1 LSPFS
6 QALPPEQKRERL
18 GAIMPYISDFD
29 TDAILDILSSIGEKH
44 PEGSPERDA
53 IELAQIAL
61 IYPRHTR
68 REEDF
73 RRFYRGF
80 FDPSFKL
87 KVSHEFATREDA
99 DKWLASG
106 KAEDAERVRID
117 GKGFMV
123 VRLPGRFTFMSAPL
137 EGEEADAD
145 ESEEDSK

>member
-1 LSPFS
+1 
-6 QALPPEQKRERL
+6 
-18 GAIMPYISDFD
+18 MPYIPDFD
-29 TDAILDILSSIGEKH
+29 TDAILSTLNSIIQQH

-61 IYPRHTR
+61 IYPRHIR
-68 REEDF
+68 KEDDF
-73 RRFYRGF
+73 RRFYRDI

-87 KVSHEFATREDA
+87 KVSHEFETRGDA

-106 KAEDAERVRID
+106 KAEDAERVRIA

-137 EGEEADAD
+137 EGEEVEED
-145 ESEEDSK
+145 ESGEDSE

>member
-1 LSPFS
+1 
-6 QALPPEQKRERL
+6 
-18 GAIMPYISDFD
+18 MPYIPDFD
-29 TDAILDILSSIGEKH
+29 TDAILSALNAIIQKH

-61 IYPRHTR
+61 VYPRHIR
-68 REEDF
+68 KEDDF
-73 RRFYRGF
+73 RRFYKEF

-87 KVSHEFATREDA
+87 KVSHEFATREEA

-106 KAEDAERVRID
+106 KAEDAERVRIA

-137 EGEEADAD
+137 EGEEVETDA
-145 ESEEDSK
+145 SEEDSE

>member
-1 LSPFS
+1 
-6 QALPPEQKRERL
+6 
-18 GAIMPYISDFD
+18 MPYIEDFD
-29 TDAILDILSSIGEKH
+29 TDAILKILNSISQKH

-68 REEDF
+68 KEDDF
-73 RRFYRGF
+73 RRFYRNF

-106 KAEDAERVRID
+106 KAEDAERVRIA

-123 VRLPGRFTFMSAPL
+123 IRLPGRFTFMSAPL
-137 EGEEADAD
+137 EGEEVEAD
-145 ESEEDSK
+145 ESGEESE

>member
-1 LSPFS
+1 
-6 QALPPEQKRERL
+6 
-18 GAIMPYISDFD
+18 MPYIPDFD
-29 TDAILDILSSIGEKH
+29 TDTILDILNSISQKH

-68 REEDF
+68 KEDDF
-73 RRFYRGF
+73 RRFYRDF
-80 FDPSFKL
+80 LDPSFKL

-106 KAEDAERVRID
+106 QVEDAERVRIA

-137 EGEEADAD
+137 EGEEVEAD
-145 ESEEDSK
+145 ESEEDSE